1 MKIEDKKSNDT
12 NNLLAAFVNM
22 LNLEMLKI
30 QPDNLPKD
38 APTSDI
44 PDFKTVLSGLGKTK
58 NTKNKIPTLNLDSM
72 RKEDIEF
79 LKLCAE
85 KNEITINS
93 ITPKDMQVSYINPQ
107 EEGLQQVSY
116 KTLNFSKG
124 LFNLVEYS
132 FNTQKPVRLSFQ
144 GDSAVILKINTD
156 GKLTA
161 EFISND
167 AAMEYALK
175 SSIPGLKQKMDAEG
189 LPYEEI
195 YYRGDNRNQN
205 KNKRDK
211 GGNK

>member
-1 MKIEDKKSNDT
+1 MKIEDKKNNDT
-12 NNLLAAFVNM
+12 NNFLAAFVNM
-22 LNLEMLKI
+22 LNVEMLKI
-30 QPDNLPKD
+30 QPDNLPNN
-38 APTSDI
+38 A
-44 PDFKTVLSGLGKTK
+44 PDFKTVLSGLGKTQNAK
-58 NTKNKIPTLNLDSM
+58 SKIPTLNLDSM
-72 RKEDIEF
+72 RKEDIQF

-85 KNEITINS
+85 KTEISIDS

-107 EEGLQQVSY
+107 EEGVQQVSY

-132 FNTQKPVRLSFQ
+132 FNTQKPVRLSFE

-175 SSIPGLKQKMDAEG
+175 SSIPALKQKMDAEG

-195 YYRGDNRNQN
+195 YYRDDNKNQN